1 MSSND
6 QTSGASLYIRALI
19 CNAAS
24 GAAAG
29 NLPSCFLFGFDPF
42 SISGSVLTGIFQ
54 FRNF

>member
-6 QTSGASLYIRALI
+6 QTSGTSLYIRALI